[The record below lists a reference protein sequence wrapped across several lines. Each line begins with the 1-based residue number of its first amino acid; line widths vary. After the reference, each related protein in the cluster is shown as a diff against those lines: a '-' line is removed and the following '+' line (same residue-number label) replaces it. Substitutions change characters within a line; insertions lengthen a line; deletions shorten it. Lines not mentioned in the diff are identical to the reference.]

1 MNAPRTQLS
10 RLQGTSPSLQPNGK
24 PADGQWTAW
33 VYDAIKEGKY
43 ADVIRV
49 LEREQKVR
57 VSLSS
62 PVTAFLTHAICPSS
76 RVLMAKWSR
85 CCASIVS

>member
-1 MNAPRTQLS
+1 MNAPRPALS
-10 RLQGTSPSLQPNGK
+10 RLGGGAPSLQANGK

-33 VYDAIKEGKY
+33 VYDAIKDGKY

-57 VSLSS
+57 GFRTRRGTLFLANES
-62 PVTAFLTHAICPSS
+62 PAI
-76 RVLMAKWSR
+76 LFQ
-85 CCASIVS
+85 